1 MATVDVL
8 VPTYN
13 RLAMLP
19 QCLESR
25 QAQTYTDIRVIIGD
39 DCSGDDT
46 RTVAQ
51 DFCGMD
57 GRFHYVRNAAR
68 LGIFGNTNTLFT
80 RATRIRGE
88 SMGERGR
95 THARDL
101 CALGSYVDR
110 LPAIYKELL
119 R

>member
-13 RLAMLP
+13 RSAMLR

-46 RTVAQ
+46 RMVAQ

-68 LGIFGNTNTLFT
+68 LGIFGNMNTLFT
-80 RATRIRGE
+80 RATGICGSSWDKRG
-88 SMGERGR
+88 S
-95 THARDL
+95 HAKDL
-101 CALGSYVDR
+101 YALDSRVDR
-110 LPAIYKELL
+110 LLVVYRALFK
-119 R
+119 

>member
-13 RLAMLP
+13 RSAMLR
-19 QCLESR
+19 QCLGSR

-39 DCSGDDT
+39 DCSDDDT

-57 GRFHYVRNAAR
+57 GRFYYVRNAAR

-80 RATRIRGE
+80 RATGISGSSCGKGE
-88 SMGERGR
+88 YV
-95 THARDL
+95 
-101 CALGSYVDR
+101 LGTYTLWIAMWIGYLQSTR
-110 LPAIYKELL
+110 SC
-119 R
+119 